1 MTESNEAN
9 PGPAEPAPVTDSFF
23 DICRDM
29 LAIAT
34 PDGRLRRVNPSWERT
49 LGWSQDE
56 ISSRSFLDFVHP
68 DDIEHTRLEA
78 ERIFSQGR
86 VTSGFINRYCCKDGH
101 YVWLEWNSRMGPD
114 GNVYCVARDVSAR
127 RLREE
132 RLEILER
139 AVESTRCGLLITDAG
154 HPENPINYV
163 NRGFEKITGYRAS
176 EVTGRSCRLLQAGD
190 RDQAG
195 LFELRRAIRENAAAQ
210 VVLRNYRKDGTLF
223 MNQLTITPVQSEE
236 GNGRSYVGI
245 VVDVTEQIRLAEE
258 LQLLMD
264 RMPTSVLYVDPDYRV
279 RFANEAYS
287 QLVELPRQEITRRT
301 LKQILTPEGWERARK
316 WLRKAFD
323 GFEHEVETKP
333 GLVNRPHS
341 VFRLRHVPEREPGG
355 NVVGCLVLI
364 DDVTDYKR
372 MQDELDRQAHHD
384 PLTGL
389 LNSRGFE
396 RALDE
401 AIEELKDDG
410 CPGHVLCLV
419 DLDRFKPINDNCGHE
434 KGDEALK
441 QVAGALRFTV
451 RTMDPVARI
460 GGDEFAVLL
469 RNCSL
474 AGARRSAEEIV
485 TAIADLRIHGERHA
499 YSMAASIG
507 LAAMAE
513 TGDSA
518 AFLRAADE
526 ACYTAKRAGGNCVRV
541 SRRGNSSPPDPPQN

>member
-1 MTESNEAN
+1 MTESDDAN
-9 PGPAEPAPVTDSFF
+9 TTPAEPVPVTDSFF
-23 DICRDM
+23 DLCRDM

-34 PDGRLRRVNPSWERT
+34 SDGRLRRVNPSWERT
-49 LGWSQDE
+49 LGWSEEE
-56 ISSRSFLDFVHP
+56 ISSRSFLEFVHP
-68 DDIEHTRLEA
+68 DDIEHTRQEA
-78 ERIFSQGR
+78 ERVFSQGR
-86 VTSGFINRYCCKDGH
+86 VTSGFVNRYRCKDGH

-132 RLEILER
+132 RLEILEG

-154 HPENPINYV
+154 HPENRINYV
-163 NRGFEKITGYRAS
+163 NRGFEKITGYRAD
-176 EVTGRSCRLLQAGD
+176 EVVGRSCRILQAGD
-190 RDQAG
+190 RDQGG
-195 LFELRRAIRENAAAQ
+195 LYDLRRAIRENSAAQ
-210 VVLRNYRKDGTLF
+210 VVLRNYRKDGTMF
-223 MNQLTITPVQSEE
+223 MNQLTITPVKGE
-236 GNGRSYVGI
+236 GDSGRSFVGI

-264 RMPTSVLYVDPDYRV
+264 RMPTSVIYVDPDYRV

-287 QLVELPRQEITRRT
+287 HLVELPRQEITRRT
-301 LKQILTPEGWERARK
+301 LEQILTPEGWERARK
-316 WLRKAFD
+316 WLRRAFD

-333 GLVNRPHS
+333 GLANRPHS

-372 MQDELDRQAHHD
+372 MQEELDRQAHHD

-396 RALDE
+396 RVMDE
-401 AIEELKDDG
+401 AIAELKEDSN
-410 CPGHVLCLV
+410 PGHVLCLV
-419 DLDRFKPINDNCGHE
+419 DLDRFKPINDNCGHA

-441 QVAGALRFTV
+441 QVAGTLRNAV
-451 RTMDPVARI
+451 RSMDPVARI

-469 RNCSL
+469 RNCSMS
-474 AGARRSAEEIV
+474 GARRSAEKIV
-485 TAIADLRIHGERHA
+485 SAIGGLRVHYEDRT

-507 LAAMAE
+507 VTPMAG
-513 TGDSA
+513 TGNIA

-526 ACYTAKRAGGNCVRV
+526 ACYSAKRSGGDCVR
-541 SRRGNSSPPDPPQN
+541 GSP